1 MRCSNHFCGANAIHP
16 YHLPVVANRLHHI
29 SQCIVRI
36 IFVGRMRFTPT
47 ICPLWQ
53 IASAPYPKALFG
65 KGGCRCTDMVVAVV
79 RKGWLPLFEKGGCRC
94 SEMVGCKCHLQPS
107 QMAFASLA
115 DGICDPCR
123 WHLRTTSFEHR
134 SPPLPN
140 IDHQGFRTSFTTFSE
155 GRRQLLRT
163 PTATAW
169 FIADTFA
176 KYLPWPDIQQ
186 RPDVCLSFNMSIK
199 VFCYLSNFLL

>member
-16 YHLPVVANRLHHI
+16 YHLPVVANRLRPI
-29 SQCIVRI
+29 SK
-36 IFVGRMRFTPT
+36 
-47 ICPLWQ
+47 
-53 IASAPYPKALFG
+53 S
-65 KGGCRCTDMVVAVV
+65 VV

-107 QMAFASLA
+107 QMAFATLA

-163 PTATAW
+163 PTPTAW
-169 FIADTFA
+169 FKADTFA
-176 KYLPWPDIQQ
+176 KYHPWPDGRR

-199 VFCYLSNFLL
+199 VFCYLSYFLLSPPQHLAATFFKLCLSLFRS